1 MPAVPAVWLEML
13 QHFLVRAVQIKCAAL
28 LPPGAAQRTP
38 SHGKTSVVGGDTGPR
53 PKPGKGSGAVAD
65 DRGGDGRAGMD
76 MGITGVLC
84 INELKL

>member
-1 MPAVPAVWLEML
+1 ML
-13 QHFLVRAVQIKCAAL
+13 LGGLR
-28 LPPGAAQRTP
+28 RTGRP
-38 SHGKTSVVGGDTGPR
+38 IVGGDTGPL